1 VPPEREELTVII
13 PPRAVRGVKPRLG
26 HLSSETTHRPLHAAG
41 GRAAASC
48 RAHRVPR
55 PALLTLVL
63 ALGTASAVRA
73 QGARLPA
80 LIEQI
85 AGTEIYLHVG
95 IEQGVT
101 TADTLAAF
109 LGSTGGDP
117 VGRFVVI
124 AAATTRSVVTF
135 AGPPFA
141 VTRGATL
148 YLAVSR
154 PAPAAP
160 LVDQAPRRR
169 AAEEQSRSPSLRG
182 RLALETNA
190 FESTAR
196 WTTNDPEQARRRFVT
211 PSAALRAD
219 LTDLPG
225 GWSLHTSVRAA
236 YRYSQPDIIS
246 PRTDVRVYQ
255 ASVAQGTPG
264 SPVYFEMGRFL
275 NPFVTAGGYWD
286 GMVVHTGGDGLG
298 LGAAVGFE
306 PERGNQTLS
315 TTLPKYGAFLTYR
328 AGTGS
333 TRYASDLAFHQVR
346 PRDGLP
352 THTYLGWSQAL
363 RVRRFRLS
371 HQVQVDRDP
380 ERDRW
385 AVTRLNGAVGVPLA
399 TGLELQARVAMT
411 QPYAFWRA
419 ENLITFR
426 RDQGTLG
433 LSYWSR
439 AASLNADVTLHHV
452 AGGAWGHTF
461 GGSFGFPRAVAGVGW
476 SGAAT
481 YWTQGTLSGLYL
493 ASTLD
498 RSFGRVLWRAGYQ
511 QDRSTGT
518 GDPLITHSGDLGLS
532 FPLSRRV
539 VADLRGRVQRGA
551 SLTSRAISLSLWSG
565 F

>member
-1 VPPEREELTVII
+1 MRRRTVPSDII
-13 PPRAVRGVKPRLG
+13 RGLR
-26 HLSSETTHRPLHAAG
+26 
-41 GRAAASC
+41 
-48 RAHRVPR
+48 PR
-55 PALLTLVL
+55 PGVREAALLTAVVVVL
-63 ALGTASAVRA
+63 SLLATIEAAG
-73 QGARLPA
+73 QEARLPA
-80 LIEQI
+80 LVEQI
-85 AGTEIYLHVG
+85 AGAGIYLRIG
-95 IEQGVT
+95 TEQGL
-101 TADTLAAF
+101 AAGDTLAVY
-109 LGSTGGDP
+109 GSLEGALL
-117 VGRFVVI
+117 GRFVVI
-124 AAATTRSVVTF
+124 AAATDRSVVEF

-141 VTRGATL
+141 VTRGGML
-148 YLAVSR
+148 YLA
-154 PAPAAP
+154 APDRAASVAP
-160 LVDQAPRRR
+160 PPEPAPRRR
-169 AAEEQSRSPSLRG
+169 ARDGESRSPSLHG
-182 RLALETNA
+182 RLALEANA

-246 PRTDVRVYQ
+246 PRTDVRLYQ
-255 ASVAQGTPG
+255 ASVAQGMPG
-264 SPVYFEMGRFL
+264 SPVYLEFGRFL
-275 NPFVTAGGYWD
+275 NPFVATGGYWD

-306 PERGNQTLS
+306 PERGNQALS

-328 AGTGS
+328 GGTGT
-333 TRYASDLAFHQVR
+333 TRYVSDLSFHQVR

-385 AVTRLNGAVGVPLA
+385 TVTRLNGAMGVPLA
-399 TGLELQARVAMT
+399 PGLELQARVAMA
-411 QPYAFWRA
+411 QPYAYWRA
-419 ENLITFR
+419 EDLITFR

-452 AGGAWGHTF
+452 AGGTWGHTF
-461 GGSFGFPRAVAGVGW
+461 AGSFGFPRAIAGVGW

-493 ASTLD
+493 ASGLD

-511 QDRSTGT
+511 LDRSTGT
-518 GDPLITHSGDLGLS
+518 GDPLLTHSGDLGFS

-551 SLTSRAISLSLWSG
+551 SLTSRAVAFSLWSG

>member
-1 VPPEREELTVII
+1 MII

-26 HLSSETTHRPLHAAG
+26 ELPREAALV
-41 GRAAASC
+41 AA
-48 RAHRVPR
+48 VVV
-55 PALLTLVL
+55 VL
-63 ALGTASAVRA
+63 ALLATIDAVG
-73 QGARLPA
+73 QEVRLPA
-80 LIEQI
+80 LVEQI
-85 AGTEIYLHVG
+85 AGANIYLRVG
-95 IEQGVT
+95 TERGLTAGDTIAVYGSPEGGV
-101 TADTLAAF
+101 L
-109 LGSTGGDP
+109 
-117 VGRFVVI
+117 GRFVVI
-124 AAATTRSVVTF
+124 AAATDRSVVEF

-141 VTRGATL
+141 VTRGGTL
-148 YLAVSR
+148 YVSAPNR
-154 PAPAAP
+154 GVPVAPA
-160 LVDQAPRRR
+160 LVEPAPRRR
-169 AAEEQSRSPSLRG
+169 VADGDSRSPSLHG
-182 RLALETNA
+182 RLALEANA

-264 SPVYFEMGRFL
+264 SPVYLEMGRFL

-306 PERGNQTLS
+306 PERGNQTVS
-315 TTLPKYGAFLTYR
+315 TTFPKYGAFLTYC
-328 AGTGS
+328 AGTGVM
-333 TRYASDLAFHQVR
+333 RYVSDFSFHQVR

-352 THTYLGWSQAL
+352 THSYLGWSQAL

-385 AVTRLNGAVGVPLA
+385 AVTRLNGAMGLPLA
-399 TGLELQARVAMT
+399 RGLELQARVAMA
-411 QPYAFWRA
+411 QPYAYWRA

-433 LSYWSR
+433 LAYWSR
-439 AASLNADVTLHHV
+439 AASLSADVTLHHV
-452 AGGAWGHTF
+452 SGGAWGHTF
-461 GGSFGFPRAVAGVGW
+461 AGSFGFRRAIAGVGW

-493 ASTLD
+493 ASSLD
-498 RSFGRVLWRAGYQ
+498 RSFGRVLWRGGYQ
-511 QDRSTGT
+511 VDRSTGT
-518 GDPLITHSGDLGLS
+518 GDPLMTHSGDLGLS

-539 VADLRGRVQRGA
+539 FADLRGRVQRGA